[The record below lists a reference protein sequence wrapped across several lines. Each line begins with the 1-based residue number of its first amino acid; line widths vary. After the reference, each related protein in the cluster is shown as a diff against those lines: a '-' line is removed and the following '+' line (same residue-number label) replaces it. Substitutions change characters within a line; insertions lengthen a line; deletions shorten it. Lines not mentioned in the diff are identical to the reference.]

1 MNHLKD
7 ITTTHRWKEFA
18 CLLLILFVAGGCE
31 SISSGMSEVPDHR
44 NAVTVFAA
52 ASTTNAMEEIRR
64 AFESETGI
72 VVQTNYA
79 ASSTLA
85 QQIVNGAEADVFVS
99 ANVGWADHV
108 EKGSTKR
115 RDLLGNRLVMIA
127 PSDSQ
132 LGLGN
137 TQMLLREEVEHL
149 ALADTD
155 SVPAGKY
162 AKQALG
168 KLDLWNDLKGK
179 VVAGKDV
186 RQALMFVETGAA
198 QAGIVYATDAAV
210 SNRVKVVAEIPV
222 NLTDPVVYPALL
234 LEHGADNGRAER
246 FFEFLGSPE
255 ATRIFEE
262 YGFVGL
268 ADAENETERR

>member
-1 MNHLKD
+1 MSHFRK
-7 ITTTHRWKEFA
+7 TTTMHLRAEFA
-18 CLLLILFVAGGCE
+18 CLLLVLFVACGCE
-31 SISSGMSEVPDHR
+31 SISSGMSEVSDGR
-44 NAVTVFAA
+44 KVVTVFAA
-52 ASTTNAMEEIRR
+52 ASTTNAMEEIRK
-64 AFESETGI
+64 AFERETGI
-72 VVQTNYA
+72 AIQTNYA

-108 EKGSTKR
+108 ESESTKR
-115 RDLLGNRLVMIA
+115 RNLLGNRLVMIA

-132 LGLGN
+132 LDLGN
-137 TQMLLREEVEHL
+137 TRMLLREEVEHL

-168 KLDLWNDLKGK
+168 ELDLWNDLKGK

-210 SNRVKVVAEIPV
+210 SNRVKVVAEIPI

-234 LEHGADNGRAER
+234 LTHPADNSRAER
-246 FFEFLGSPE
+246 FYEFLGSPE

-262 YGFVGL
+262 YGFVSL
-268 ADAENETERR
+268 AGTENETDRR